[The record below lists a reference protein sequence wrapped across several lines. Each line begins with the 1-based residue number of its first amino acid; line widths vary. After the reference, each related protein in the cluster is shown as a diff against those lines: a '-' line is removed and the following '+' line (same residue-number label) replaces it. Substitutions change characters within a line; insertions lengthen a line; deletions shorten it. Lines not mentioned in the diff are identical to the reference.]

1 MHASRAHMCS
11 KHIRLQSA
19 DQHVGGRR
27 CIGGSRRRQLPGV
40 YPWEVASSEL
50 RGAVASTS
58 AMPVALQCHRPP
70 HQRHL
75 HVQVWLRCE
84 FCPFSSTVLTYPYH
98 SPLHTKSLS

>member
-1 MHASRAHMCS
+1 MHRGFSTSPAP
-11 KHIRLQSA
+11 
-19 DQHVGGRR
+19 R
-27 CIGGSRRRQLPGV
+27 CVSL
-40 YPWEVASSEL
+40 EVASSEL